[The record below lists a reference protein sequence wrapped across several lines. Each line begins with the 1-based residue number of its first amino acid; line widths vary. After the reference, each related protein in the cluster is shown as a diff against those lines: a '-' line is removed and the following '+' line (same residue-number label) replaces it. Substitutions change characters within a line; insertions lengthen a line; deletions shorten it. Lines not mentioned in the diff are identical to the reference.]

1 MNSESICTSFGNAA
15 TVSPRIETWT
25 RIDGRNFVNIGAGDY
40 QRKKAGSNPR
50 PDFPSPLPAIHTAA
64 QQADYDTRL
73 QAYYDWREYEVIP
86 SNSANNITLFKGSTP
101 YSRLGETNIG
111 PTLNSAFFGMAIG
124 NDGKIGLFTDTGVD
138 LVKLSVR
145 VSSAVVSSIGSS
157 ANRSL
162 QSFINPGNLFA
173 DFMTLTN
180 GNTSTTLN
188 NTTGTTSVTLP
199 VIVGITG

>member
-25 RIDGRNFVNIGAGDY
+25 RVDGKNFVNIGAGDY
-40 QRKKAGSNPR
+40 QIVNPVLQPSR
-50 PDFPSPLPAIHTAA
+50 PAALPINHTPQ
-64 QQADYDTRL
+64 QQAEYERL
-73 QAYYDWREYEVIP
+73 LQEYYDWTPYILQR
-86 SNSANNITLFKGSTP
+86 SMSANNITLFKGTTP
-101 YSRLGETNIG
+101 YSRLGQTNIG

-124 NDGKIGLFTDTGVD
+124 NDGKIGLVTDTGVD

-173 DFMTLTN
+173 GFMTSTN
-180 GNTSTTLN
+180 GNTSTTSN
-188 NTTGTTSVTLP
+188 NTTGTTNVTLP